1 VTIKFIEKNEHLKI
15 EQDGKELLSIPCQNS
30 DGSVLKYYS
39 EDVDK
44 ELSLIICNSPAGD
57 IPKGLEYSWEFE
69 SKEFPNANWLAFKKE
84 NGSVQIKLSIT
95 FSWEEWNQPFTI
107 QEFLECYKNEMSN
120 IGFKTEINMEEG
132 WASLDIIFFVLDG
145 IVLHRI
151 DEVIHEAKKEYQS
164 LVVKLARAGSENIF
178 VKVFNFPK
186 EYESICTQYLVWFG
200 EFLLN
205 LGINADV
212 SAENNRHQTSLIVSP
227 KEAPELLIK
236 IEQLFYQYLS
246 LPYIEYLPA
255 QAVSASVE
263 DKYLLQMLFSQVENF
278 KNQIQMKEA
287 VIEMKELSIASL
299 KENLHEKEKKILL
312 IQSMKNAKDIEMF
325 GGAISLGEIKL
336 GPLKF
341 DPKKLLDAFKASS
354 LDEA

>member
-1 VTIKFIEKNEHLKI
+1 MTIKFIEKNEHLKI
-15 EQDGKELLSIPCQNS
+15 EQDGKELLSIPSQSLGDS
-30 DGSVLKYYS
+30 DLKYYS
-39 EDVDK
+39 EDIDK
-44 ELSLIICNSPAGD
+44 ELSLKICSSLASD
-57 IPKGLEYSWEFE
+57 IPKGLGYFSEFE
-69 SKEFPNANWLAFKKE
+69 SEIFPNANWIDFKKE
-84 NGSVQIKLSIT
+84 NGSVQVKLSIT
-95 FSWEEWNQPFTI
+95 FSWEEWNHPFTI
-107 QEFLECYKNEMSN
+107 QEFLESYKNEMSD
-120 IGFKTEINMEEG
+120 IGFKTEINKDDG
-132 WASLDIIFFVLDG
+132 WAYFDIIFFVLDG

-151 DEVIHEAKKEYQS
+151 DEVIHAAKKEYQS

-205 LGINADV
+205 LGIDADV

-246 LPYIEYLPA
+246 LPYIEYSPA

-278 KNQIQMKEA
+278 KNQIQMKDA

-299 KENLHEKEKKILL
+299 KENLHEKEEKILL
-312 IQSMKNAKDIEMF
+312 IQSMKNAKDIEIF

-336 GPLKF
+336 GPLKL
-341 DPKKLLDAFKASS
+341 DPKKLLDAFKG
-354 LDEA
+354 DV